1 MNVLLTLNAGL
12 GDSLGDNFVLTAN
25 VGTVTP
31 NTATKAQLL
40 AGKLLT
46 LNDTASIV
54 TITSEGVCTNSVSFN
69 IYGIT
74 TTSTTTAAPTTTTT
88 AGPTTTTTAGPTT
101 TTTAGPITT
110 TTTTTAGPTTTTTTL
125 PPTTTTTTIT
135 YVWYSIRDCADN
147 QMYYSEAKIDG
158 TIPVNASPPY
168 ARVYGFAPGNPSA
181 TSFLVEGKTYTEPAP
196 PLVSIQYLGETG
208 CFITSTTTLPPIDI
222 TLTPSCDNT
231 IPGSTYRGKVSVAI
245 TGGTGV
251 YQIRAGYTPTLSTY
265 VNVGSNP
272 FTITS
277 PTAPYDGSLGLRD
290 TTGGSDQFIV
300 QVIDNGVGNNSKAVQ
315 ISCPTTT
322 TTLAP
327 ITASFTPEC
336 FGNQQSFIL
345 DTFTGG
351 NGTYYASTFTHET
364 EAAARAGATELV
376 VGGTD
381 LYNNQP
387 SGTRYVYITSG
398 NVDLVKSGGLNCTT
412 TTTHPPTTTTTA
424 PPTTTT
430 LPPITYNISYSC
442 SNGLAIVTIDTF
454 AGGSGGY
461 SYGSTLFNYLTDAIN
476 NTSWIVGTSKIYQ
489 AQSFAVSGDLWAVVK
504 DSAGNKMPKKVTPV
518 STPNWVST
526 GNNTCLS
533 CVNTLVYTDNNA
545 CSSTYGWYRIGT
557 TGTPQQSQP
566 TYGNCNTT
574 ASWSNNGNYS
584 CYGTCNKY
592 YIEQDYNPC
601 SPTFGQTKQGSL
613 VPGGTNSTFCEGC
626 CGQSTSQVQGSQI
639 ATYYT
644 CSNGSVIPH
653 PIYINS
659 NTCYNGTAIYLYD
672 GAWYSSYPDT
682 TYPNTDPT
690 WVNYTTACYGYDL
703 YNVQRNNNPCSP
715 TYGSTQQGSLIEA
728 NSPTCGYLNPVDCTI
743 TATCTGNTQT
753 ITLSGFTGG
762 NGTYYAN
769 NTTYGDPS
777 SAAAGATSVVSG
789 SVTYYNQPAG
799 TRYVFITSGYRQ
811 NTKSAGNNCTTT
823 TTTTTTAAPSCTC
836 WTVVNEGGTTG
847 NYSYD
852 RCGLGLQSRNI
863 GSGLTQTICVTYGT
877 TPYTNT
883 GLLTIYE
890 CGNICNLNTDCT
902 PC

>member
-12 GDSLGDNFVLTAN
+12 GDSLGNNFVLTAN
-25 VGTVTP
+25 DGVVTP
-31 NTATKAQLL
+31 NSATKAELL
-40 AGKLLT
+40 AGKMVSV
-46 LNDTASIV
+46 NNNASVV

-69 IYGIT
+69 IYGVT
-74 TTSTTTAAPTTTTT
+74 TTTTTTAAPTTTTTSGPTTTTT

-101 TTTAGPITT
+101 TTTV
-110 TTTTTAGPTTTTTTL
+110 GPTTTTTVG
-125 PPTTTTTTIT
+125 PTTTSTTTIV

-147 QMYYSEAKIDG
+147 QMYYSEAKIQG
-158 TIPVNASPPY
+158 TIPVNPSPPY

-181 TSFLVEGKTYTEPAP
+181 TSFLVEGVTFTEPAP

-208 CFITSTTTLPPIDI
+208 CFVTSTTTLPPIEI

-231 IPGSTYRGKVSVAI
+231 IPGSTYRGKLSVAI

-251 YQIRAGYTPTLSTY
+251 YQLRAGYVPTLSTY

-300 QVIDNGVGNNSKAVQ
+300 QVIDNGVGNNSKATQ

-336 FGNQQSFIL
+336 YFNQQSFIL
-345 DTFTGG
+345 DNFTGG
-351 NGTYYASTFTHET
+351 TGTYYASTYTHET
-364 EAAARAGATELV
+364 EASARAGDMELV

-430 LPPITYNISYSC
+430 LPPITYDISYSC
-442 SNGLAIVTIDTF
+442 SNGLAIVTIDNF

-461 SYGSTLFNYLTDAIN
+461 SYGSTLFNYLSDAIN
-476 NTSWIVGTSKIYQ
+476 NTSWVVGTSKIYQ

-504 DSAGNKMPKKVTPV
+504 DSVGNKMPKKVTPV

-592 YIEQDYNPC
+592 NIEQDYNPC
-601 SPTFGQTKQGSL
+601 SPTVGQTRQGSL
-613 VPGGTNSTFCEGC
+613 VATNSTFCEGC
-626 CGQSTSQVQGSQI
+626 CGQNTSQVQGSQI

-644 CSNGSVIPH
+644 CSGGSVIAH
-653 PIYINS
+653 PIYQNS
-659 NTCYNGTAIYLYD
+659 NTCYTGTAIYLYD

-682 TYPNTDPT
+682 TYPNTNPT
-690 WVNYTTACYGYDL
+690 WVNYTTQCYGYDL
-703 YNVQRNNNPCSP
+703 YYVQRNNNPCSS
-715 TYGSTQQGSLIEA
+715 TYNSTQQGSLIEA
-728 NSPTCGYLNPVDCTI
+728 NSPSCGYLPPVDCTI

-777 SAAAGATSVVSG
+777 SAAAGATSIVSG
-789 SVTYYNQPAG
+789 SVTYYNQPVG

-823 TTTTTTAAPSCTC
+823 TTTTTLPPLPCESYEITNNNEFGQTALITYTDCSGNSQTTYVAA
-836 WTVVNEGGTTG
+836 GGT
-847 NYSYD
+847 
-852 RCGLGLQSRNI
+852 I
-863 GSGLTQTICVTYGT
+863 
-877 TPYTNT
+877 
-883 GLLTIYE
+883 
-890 CGNICNLNTDCT
+890 NICAVPGSVVDEYGYCTITDLG

>member
-31 NTATKAQLL
+31 STATKAQLL

-272 FTITS
+272 FIITS

-430 LPPITYNISYSC
+430 LPPLNFNISYVC
-442 SNGLAIVTIDTF
+442 TPPNNGPNADVTIDTF
-454 AGGSGGY
+454 TGGSGGY
-461 SYGSTLFNYLTDAIN
+461 SYGTTLFNYLTDAVN
-476 NTSWIVGTSKIYQ
+476 NTSWIVGTSKTYTN
-489 AQSFAVSGDLWAVVK
+489 QSFAVSGDLWAVIK
-504 DSAGNKMPKKVTPV
+504 DSVGSKFPKKVTP
-518 STPNWVST
+518 TGCCTTGANWVST
-526 GNNTCLS
+526 GNNTCVS
-533 CVNTLVYTDNNA
+533 CQNKLVYYDNNP
-545 CSSTYGWYRIGT
+545 CSSTFGYYRIGT
-557 TGTPQQSQP
+557 DGTPQNTQP
-566 TYGNCNTT
+566 TYGNCNT
-574 ASWSNNGNYS
+574 AEIWVDYDYQ
-584 CYGTCNKY
+584 CYGTCDKY
-592 YIEQDYNPC
+592 IRQQQTNPC
-601 SPTFGQTKQGSL
+601 SSGAAYLSFRQGAKVES
-613 VPGGTNSTFCEGC
+613 NSTFCSGC
-626 CGQSTSQVQGSQI
+626 CGQYTGQVQGGQI
-639 ATYYT
+639 GTFYT
-644 CSNGSVIPH
+644 CSGGTVTPH
-653 PIYINS
+653 AIYQNS
-659 NTCYNGTAIYLYD
+659 NTCYNGSDIYLYD
-672 GAWYSSYPDT
+672 NAWHSSYPDT
-682 TYPNTDPT
+682 TYPNINPT
-690 WVNYTTACYGYDL
+690 WVNSGPAYCSGTAL
-703 YNVQRNNNPCSP
+703 LQNQVNTNPCSSATTQIITVADP
-715 TYGSTQQGSLIEA
+715 SPSCAESYVLSNCDGSGTGYTSTYVAGSFSVGQRVTSNGGAITWVITGVTTPNAGSYSITSTGATGCPEYTQLYD
-728 NSPTCGYLNPVDCTI
+728 N
-743 TATCTGNTQT
+743 CTGGSYW
-753 ITLSGFTGG
+753 I
-762 NGTYYAN
+762 
-769 NTTYGDPS
+769 NTTGISGRGYCSDTGTCMTVT
-777 SAAAGATSVVSG
+777 GTTSTPSG
-789 SVTYYNQPAG
+789 SQISN
-799 TRYVFITSGYRQ
+799 
-811 NTKSAGNNCTTT
+811 
-823 TTTTTTAAPSCTC
+823 
-836 WTVVNEGGTTG
+836 W
-847 NYSYD
+847 YSD
-852 RCGLGLQSRNI
+852 PGCE
-863 GSGLTQTICVTYGT
+863 CV
-877 TPYTNT
+877 
-883 GLLTIYE
+883 
-890 CGNICNLNTDCT
+890 
-902 PC
+902 